1 MLYQQASF
9 RLIIIYS
16 QWDYVINSLVMNRYL
31 SGDSIIIDD
40 IIVNIMNVDHNYFYD
55 TADLYY

>member
-1 MLYQQASF
+1 
-9 RLIIIYS
+9 
-16 QWDYVINSLVMNRYL
+16 MNRYL